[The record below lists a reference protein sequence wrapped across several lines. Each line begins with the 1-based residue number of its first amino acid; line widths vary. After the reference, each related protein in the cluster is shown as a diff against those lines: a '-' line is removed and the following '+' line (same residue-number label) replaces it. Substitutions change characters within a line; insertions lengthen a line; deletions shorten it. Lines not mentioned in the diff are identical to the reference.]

1 MTERRRVL
9 VSAPDEA
16 MRSAVR
22 RALDR
27 FAVVEASDEV
37 TTSAL
42 AAACRPDV
50 IVVDATDAPRAVR
63 ALAGVR
69 NDFRTAL
76 TTTVYIVDGIPVD
89 GNVDGAFGGAD
100 DYVVCPFSDDE
111 LAARVDVSVRRSASR
126 RGVNP
131 LTGFPGNTVVSEEIA
146 RRKASGEPFAFLYVD
161 LDDFKALNDR
171 FGFAR
176 GDDVIRTVADSI
188 VRALETV
195 SRRGCFAGH
204 VGGDDFVV
212 LAPPEDAEDVAAE
225 IIRGFDAAGTGCTMS
240 IGVVASRGES
250 EGPPRLTERAAAA
263 KAAAKRRAG
272 SSWAGGPGRYS

>member
-1 MTERRRVL
+1 VTERRRVL
-9 VSAPDEA
+9 VSAPDRA

-27 FAVVEASDEV
+27 FAVVEAADEV

-42 AAACRPDV
+42 AVACRPDV
-50 IVVDATDAPRAVR
+50 IVVDATDAARAGR

-69 NDFRTAL
+69 NDFRTVL
-76 TTTVYIVDGIPVD
+76 TTTVYIVDRLPVD
-89 GNVDGAFGGAD
+89 GGVNGAFGGAD
-100 DYVVCPFSDDE
+100 DYVVCPFADEE
-111 LAARVDVSVRRSASR
+111 LAARVDVSVRRSESR

-131 LTGFPGNTVVSEEIA
+131 LTGLPGNTVVREEIA
-146 RRKASGEPFAFLYVD
+146 RRAASGEPFAFLYVD

-176 GDDVIRTVADSI
+176 GDDVIRTVAGSI

-195 SRRGCFAGH
+195 SGPGCFAGH

-212 LAPPEDAEDVAAE
+212 LAPPEDAEDVAAG
-225 IIRGFDAAGTGCTMS
+225 IIRCFDAELTGCTMS
-240 IGVVASRGES
+240 IGVVSSGGGAED
-250 EGPPRLTERAAAA
+250 PLRLTERAAAA

-272 SSWAGGPGRYS
+272 SSWDGGTAR